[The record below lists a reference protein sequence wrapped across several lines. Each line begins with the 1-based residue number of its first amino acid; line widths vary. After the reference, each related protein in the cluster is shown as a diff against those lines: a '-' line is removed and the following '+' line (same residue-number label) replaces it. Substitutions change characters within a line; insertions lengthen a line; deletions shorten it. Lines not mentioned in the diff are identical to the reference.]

1 MLACWMLY
9 YVIIY
14 CIKISFFKKNI
25 TASWLLL
32 YTWFCVVHKI
42 TWQKSRI
49 RHSNFW
55 LVDVI
60 LPYNFSVHVSV
71 TIPINSCTLCIN
83 IGIDMQRKKM
93 HIIQK
98 TLSCV
103 INGQQNIPFLSSWR
117 DISLIL
123 YYDVTYQLNIQ
134 VKYIVQRYQFRAKK

>member
-103 INGQQNIPFLSSWR
+103 INGQQNTASW
-117 DISLIL
+117 LLL
-123 YYDVTYQLNIQ
+123 YTWLCKWTL
-134 VKYIVQRYQFRAKK
+134 KYSASIYYSTL